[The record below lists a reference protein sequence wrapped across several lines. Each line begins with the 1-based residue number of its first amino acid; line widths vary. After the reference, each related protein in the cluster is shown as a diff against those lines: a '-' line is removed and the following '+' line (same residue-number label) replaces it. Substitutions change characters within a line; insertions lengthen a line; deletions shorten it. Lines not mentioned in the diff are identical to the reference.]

1 MKWEMMIVAETL
13 NAEEE
18 LARREKD
25 YWDRHP
31 EDKALLERTSRERR
45 EMLKNRFGIG
55 PGEMA
60 DYAAARKK
68 YRSSHP
74 ISTEP
79 DSVSDAIAGI
89 IVGD

>member
-1 MKWEMMIVAETL
+1 
-13 NAEEE
+13 
-18 LARREKD
+18 
-25 YWDRHP
+25 
-31 EDKALLERTSRERR
+31 
-45 EMLKNRFGIG
+45 MLKNRFGIG

-74 ISTEP
+74 ISTES
-79 DSVSDAIAGI
+79 DSVSDTIAGI